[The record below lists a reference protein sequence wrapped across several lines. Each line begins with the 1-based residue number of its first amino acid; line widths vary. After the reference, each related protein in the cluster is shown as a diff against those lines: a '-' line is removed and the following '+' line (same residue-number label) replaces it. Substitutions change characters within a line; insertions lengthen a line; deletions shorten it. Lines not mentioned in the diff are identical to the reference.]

1 MTFDSPHM
9 QTIFQLVNEAKGIVM
24 IHFSSGARAG
34 ERPTELTEIEPSIRK
49 YPDAIFLFHSIRT
62 FDVVAQLMSEY
73 PNVYFSMD
81 FVGSFR
87 LGRGVSL
94 GASAGSKN
102 AESFLAAVN
111 QTGLDYIVARNLR
124 DLAPLLQQYPDR
136 IFWGTDLSEP
146 WHFEEPVT
154 DVAISISRQ
163 FIGQLPADIQE
174 KYAYQNA
181 QRAFGRFLSS
191 NP

>member
-1 MTFDSPHM
+1 MWGGRT
-9 QTIFQLVNEAKGIVM
+9 
-24 IHFSSGARAG
+24 
-34 ERPTELTEIEPSIRK
+34 TELTEIEPSIGK
-49 YPDAIFLFHSIRT
+49 YPDAIFLFHSLRS
-62 FDVVAQLMSEY
+62 FDVVAQLMSKY
-73 PNVYFSMD
+73 PNVYYSMD

-111 QTGLDYIVARNLR
+111 QIGLDDIVERNLR

-136 IFWGTDLSEP
+136 IFWGTDFSEP
-146 WHFEEPVT
+146 WHIEEPVT
-154 DVAISISRQ
+154 DVVISISRQ
-163 FIGQLPADIQE
+163 FIGRLPADIQE

-181 QRAFGRFLSS
+181 HEVFGRFLT
-191 NP
+191 PRQ